1 MTEQLDAPTSKSSI
15 DLLNFDTSK
24 VSIDT
29 LNFDPICHRPN
40 APEDIIF
47 TEAKRKE
54 FFALLA
60 LDDEDLR
67 FVKAEVPQ

>member
-1 MTEQLDAPTSKSSI
+1 VTEQLDAP
-15 DLLNFDTSK
+15 TSK

>member
-1 MTEQLDAPTSKSSI
+1 MSNQNVAPSKGSF
-15 DLLNFDTSK
+15 DLLS
-24 VSIDT
+24 
-29 LNFDPICHRPN
+29 FDPICHRPN

-60 LDDEDLR
+60 LDNDELR
-67 FVKAEVPQ
+67 FVKAEVRR

>member
-1 MTEQLDAPTSKSSI
+1 MSNQNVAPSKGSF
-15 DLLNFDTSK
+15 DL
-24 VSIDT
+24 

-47 TEAKRKE
+47 TEAKRRE

-60 LDDEDLR
+60 ALDDDELR
-67 FVKAEVPQ
+67 FVKAEGGPAR